1 MPREAES
8 WGERALTRLLGSS
21 ARAKVLSCL
30 LLPGARPVHV
40 RELGRL
46 CGLPYSAAQR
56 EVKLLE
62 DLGLV
67 EAEQVGRSK
76 RYHVVAGAPLIPAL
90 RDLVRQ
96 AVGVVPL
103 LRAAVDR
110 EGVEF
115 SFVYGSVA
123 AGEDLPDSD
132 VDVMVIGDVDD
143 DEFSQALD
151 EVARQTGREITPV
164 TYRPDEF
171 RQGLRE
177 GNSFLTSVLRKPKI
191 LLKGDEDALQRLGA

>member
-1 MPREAES
+1 
-8 WGERALTRLLGSS
+8 
-21 ARAKVLSCL
+21 
-30 LLPGARPVHV
+30 LLPGAKPVHI
-40 RELGRL
+40 RELGRN
-46 CGLPYSAAQR
+46 CGLHYSAAQR
-56 EVKLLE
+56 ELKLLE
-62 DLGLV
+62 NLGLV
-67 EAEQVGRSK
+67 EAELVGRSK
-76 RYHVVAGAPLIPAL
+76 RYHVVAGCPLLPAL

-103 LRAAVDR
+103 LRAAVDC

-115 SFVYGSVA
+115 AFIYGSVA

-132 VDVMVIGDVDD
+132 VDVMIVGEVDD
-143 DEFSQALD
+143 TELSAALD
-151 EVARQTGREITPV
+151 EVARQTGRETTPV

-191 LLKGDEDALQRLGA
+191 LLKGDEDALQRLGE